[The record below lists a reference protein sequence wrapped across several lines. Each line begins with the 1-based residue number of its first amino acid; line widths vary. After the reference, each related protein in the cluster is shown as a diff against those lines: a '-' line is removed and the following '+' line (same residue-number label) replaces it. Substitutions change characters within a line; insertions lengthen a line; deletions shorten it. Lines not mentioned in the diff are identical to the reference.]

1 MEGQL
6 TLFIALT
13 AVAILLQAGVLTA
26 IYLSLARVEKDT
38 RRVRKQL
45 DQRIDP
51 ILNNLQEITDNAR
64 DLSIDARRQMDKFD
78 KISEDVADRLRAQI
92 LRLDVLLSQALDQV
106 EDAGIHVRDRVSGP
120 MREAAAVLEGLKAA
134 LTNLNLRKS
143 RRRGQES
150 EEELFI

>member
-134 LTNLNLRKS
+134 LTNLNRRKS
-143 RRRGQES
+143 RRGQES